1 MRYVETVV
9 NVPIDGSFT
18 YISDDDAVQVGLR
31 AEVTFGRR
39 KMVACIVSVSET
51 VPADLGC
58 PVDKI
63 KKIHRIIDTEP
74 LFTTDQVQ
82 LARWMAHY
90 YLCSWGEA
98 LFAMLPSGRRE
109 SDTGSFGFEEDDSS
123 FTRHTLSEEQQQAIE
138 GILQGGK
145 SLYHYLY
152 GPTGTGKTEVF
163 LGAAEQV
170 LAAEKGVIY
179 LVPEIGLTHQ
189 VIEAVTKRFGNTV
202 AVIHSSLTPSQRLK
216 EWHRI
221 LNRQARV
228 VIGARSAVFAPVPD
242 LGLII
247 IDEEHDNS
255 YKAGNTPRYHARQVA
270 MKRCMDLKIPLVM
283 GSATPSLEAW
293 DQMQKGTIS
302 RHVLTRRLAGGKPPE
317 IQAINLSER
326 GNTPV
331 NGCLSPALEDEI
343 RATIAEKRQ
352 VILFL
357 NRRGYAHFFKCNS
370 CGYGL
375 TCKNCSVSLTWH
387 KAKNRFICHYC
398 GYSVPVPTEC
408 PECGSLDVGLG
419 SFGTEYIEQEVAAK
433 FPNATVDRLDT
444 DTMKDKKELESKLA
458 AFRNGETDILLGT
471 QMVAKGLNFPKL
483 KLVGVVL
490 ADTGLMLPDF
500 RAAERTFS
508 LIVQVAGRAGRFF
521 PDGKVLVQSYNP
533 TRPAISY
540 AVQNDITGF
549 YDEELKTRQDMA
561 FPPYARLMRLVF
573 RSAQPQ
579 YADAAADTAAE
590 ILERIVQRWQ
600 KEVPDLPPVE
610 ILGPTECPLAMIAAN
625 HRRQILLR
633 SDNIR
638 ILQDIMHAFVGMN
651 PKLEHCYLEIDAD
664 PVNLL

>member
-18 YISDDDAVQVGLR
+18 YSCDDDSVQVGLR

-39 KMVACIVSVSET
+39 KMVACIVGVSDSVPDT
-51 VPADLGC
+51 LGY
-58 PVDKI
+58 PIEKI
-63 KKIHRIIDTEP
+63 KKISRLIDSEP
-74 LFTTDQVQ
+74 LFTQEQ
-82 LARWMAHY
+82 AALAQWISRY

-98 LFAMLPSGRRE
+98 LSAMLPSGRRE
-109 SDTGSFGFEEDDSS
+109 SETGSFGFEEDGSS
-123 FTRHTLSEEQQQAIE
+123 FTRHTLSDEQNAAIK
-138 GILQGGK
+138 GILQQSS

-170 LAAEKGVIY
+170 LASGKGVIY

-189 VIEAVTKRFGNTV
+189 VIEAVTRRFGNTV
-202 AVIHSSLTPSQRLK
+202 AVLHSSLTPSQRLT

-228 VIGARSAVFAPVPD
+228 VIGARSAIFAPVPD

-270 MKRCMDLKIPLVM
+270 MKRSLDLHIPLVM

-293 DQMQKGTIS
+293 EQMERGNIV
-302 RHVLTRRLAGGKPPE
+302 RHTLTRRLAGGKPPE
-317 IQAINLSER
+317 ITAVNLSAKE
-326 GNTPV
+326 NTPD
-331 NGCLSPALEDEI
+331 NGCLSPVLEEEI
-343 RATIAEKRQ
+343 RTTIAEKRQ

-433 FPNATVDRLDT
+433 FPDAKVDRLDT
-444 DTMKDKKELESKLA
+444 DTMKDKKELETKLA

-500 RAAERTFS
+500 RAAERTFG

-533 TRPAISY
+533 TRPAINY
-540 AVQNDITGF
+540 AIQNDISGF
-549 YDEELKTRQDMA
+549 YKEELQLRNEMG
-561 FPPYARLMRLVF
+561 FPPYARLLRLVF

-579 YADAAADTAAE
+579 YADTAAE
-590 ILERIVQRWQ
+590 TTAQILEQIVSRWQ
-600 KEVPDLPPVE
+600 REVPNLPAVD
-610 ILGPTECPLAMIAAN
+610 ILGPTDCPLAMIAAN

-633 SDNIR
+633 SPSIKV
-638 ILQDIMHAFVGMN
+638 LQDILHAFQSMN
-651 PKLEHCYLEIDAD
+651 PKLDHCYMEIDVD